1 MAEMTRLSGD
11 EISERLSA
19 LPGWRVEDGK
29 LTRDVQFGDFMGGV
43 EFVNRVAR
51 VAEAEGHH
59 PDLCITWG
67 RVTVQL
73 TSHAAGG
80 LTSRDFELASL
91 IDQQL

>member
-19 LPGWRVEDGK
+19 LAGWRVQDGK
-29 LTRDVQFGDFMGGV
+29 LTKDFQFGDFMGGV
-43 EFVNRVAR
+43 DFVNRVAR
-51 VAEAEGHH
+51 IAEAEGHH

-80 LTSRDFELASL
+80 LTDNDFKLASL
-91 IDQQL
+91 IDQL